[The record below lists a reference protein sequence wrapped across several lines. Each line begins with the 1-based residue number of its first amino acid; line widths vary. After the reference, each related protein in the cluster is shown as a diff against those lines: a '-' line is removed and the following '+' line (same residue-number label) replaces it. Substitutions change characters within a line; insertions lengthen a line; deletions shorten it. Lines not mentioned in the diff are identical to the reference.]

1 MRNLLTILAFA
12 IPAAIAG
19 YLVLAPAI
27 AEHGEGN
34 VPTGTGMLVAGVA
47 TVAGF
52 VGAFAYNKLARRRR

>member
-1 MRNLLTILAFA
+1 MRTILTILSFA

-19 YLVLAPAI
+19 YLILAPAI

-34 VPTGTGMLVAGVA
+34 VPTGTGLLVAGVA

-52 VGAFAYNKLARRRR
+52 AGAIAFNKLARRRR